1 MYYVQIISTYRL
13 FSKYLSFQIIAQVLQ
28 DKTLIFFIKTEL
40 LQWKLVYTFIQKF
53 DIKIEV
59 KFILQRT
66 TWTFTKNVLSSEF
79 LLKWKC
85 WRINHY
91 LFQSPKKNASSYSME
106 GANFEILQ
114 TNSIW
119 KFHFISL
126 SSSKLLSA
134 KSF

>member
-13 FSKYLSFQIIAQVLQ
+13 ISKYLSFQIIAQVLQ
-28 DKTLIFFIKTEL
+28 NKTLIFFIKTEL

-66 TWTFTKNVLSSEF
+66 TWTFTKNVLESEF

-91 LFQSPKKNASSYSME
+91 LFQSPKKCILLFNGGCSFR
-106 GANFEILQ
+106 NFTDKL
-114 TNSIW
+114 NL
-119 KFHFISL
+119 KISL
-126 SSSKLLSA
+126 YFTFKFKIIIS
-134 KSF
+134 